1 MRTSTVVRR
10 ALALAAVLALSA
22 CYSAPSQEAISA
34 SHSSFLESKSA
45 SEAASAAAS
54 AADIVTYSLSQEDQ
68 DNHVSYIVTSQEQT
82 IDVYD
87 SANGEVSQT
96 IDAADVLTVPDSTP
110 LTFLV
115 KTRASGWYE
124 VYLPVRPNGTT
135 GWVKAD
141 DVKVAT
147 TQYWVEVDVANFE
160 LTVWDGTEEQ
170 FSTEIGVGRDDRPT
184 PGGVY
189 YIRELLA
196 VPDSTGVY
204 GPYAYGLS
212 GFQPVLDSFNGGDA
226 VIGIHGTNEPDK
238 LGSFVSSGC
247 IRMSNDAI
255 TQIVEEI
262 GLPLGTPVY
271 IDEEE

>member
-1 MRTSTVVRR
+1 MRKSTLAQG
-10 ALALAAVLALSA
+10 ALAVATVLVLTG
-22 CYSAPSQEAISA
+22 CYTAPSAEEISA
-34 SHSSFLESKSA
+34 SHSAWSETRSA
-45 SEAASAAAS
+45 EAAG
-54 AADIVTYSLSQEDQ
+54 IVTYSLSQEEEDS
-68 DNHVSYIVTSQEQT
+68 NTSYIVSTEDASIEIYDEPDGEVDQT
-82 IDVYD
+82 IEAV
-87 SANGEVSQT
+87 
-96 IDAADVLTVPDSTP
+96 DVLTVPDATP

-115 KTRASGWYE
+115 ATRVTDWYE

-141 DVKVAT
+141 DVKAVTTTYWIEVNVA
-147 TQYWVEVDVANFE
+147 DFE
-160 LTVWDGTEEQ
+160 LTVWNGTEELLT
-170 FSTEIGVGRDDRPT
+170 TEIGVGRDDRPT

-196 VPDSTGVY
+196 VPDPDGVY

-212 GFQPVLDSFNGGDA
+212 GFQPVLDSFNGGEA
-226 VIGIHGTNEPDK
+226 IIGIHGTNEPDK

-255 TQIVEEI
+255 TEIVEEI

-271 IDEEE
+271 IDEEA

>member
-1 MRTSTVVRR
+1 MRTSTLARR
-10 ALALAAVLALSA
+10 LLALAAVVALAG
-22 CYSAPSQEAISA
+22 CYTAPSQEAISA
-34 SHSSFLESKSA
+34 SHSSFLSSQAA
-45 SEAASAAAS
+45 SEAASAAG
-54 AADIVTYSLSQEDQ
+54 IVTYSLSQEDE
-68 DNHVSYIVTSQEQT
+68 DNNVSYIVTAQEQT
-82 IDVYD
+82 IDVYGE
-87 SANGEVSQT
+87 AGGEVRQT
-96 IDAADVLTVPDSTP
+96 IDAEEVLTVPDATP
-110 LTFLV
+110 LAFLV
-115 KTRASGWYE
+115 KTRATDWYE

-135 GWVKAD
+135 GWVRAE

-147 TQYWVEVDVANFE
+147 TTFWIEVSVADFE
-160 LTVWDGTEEQ
+160 LSVWNGTEEV
-170 FSTEIGVGRDDRPT
+170 FTTEIGVGRDDRPT

-196 VPDSTGVY
+196 VPDATGVY

-212 GFQPVLDSFNGGDA
+212 GFQPVLDDFNGGEA
-226 VIGIHGTNEPDK
+226 IIGIHGTNEPDK

-255 TQIVEEI
+255 TEIVEEI